1 MIKCPACGRENRA
14 GAGFCAW
21 CGERFPQDVV
31 APPPVSPTM
40 GEQPATAPSE
50 EDAPEPTTE
59 ALATA
64 QEAPVSQE
72 EGPRSPERAIVPE
85 EPPVE
90 EAEGPAKPVGDLAEP
105 GADVAEPDESAAQ
118 KPVTAP
124 LHPGTI
130 LSGRY
135 QIQELL
141 ESGPEQNVY
150 GALDLCRCPSC
161 GHDGNAPDDDYCLEC
176 GASLE
181 TRPRAT
187 IIEQLRRAP
196 EQYDLQFS
204 EGEREYFV
212 TAEPKKQVEEEDR
225 APAMRLQWGRAT
237 HKGMQRDHNEDYLEA
252 WLYARGSGS
261 SLGLFVVADGLG
273 GLDSGE
279 VASRMATEAVWEA
292 LRPTVWEPIIRG
304 ETMEP
309 DQLEGA
315 LAEAVAAAN
324 QAVYDARVSRSSQMS
339 TTLTLALVVNGVAHI
354 ANVGDSRTY
363 LWNADGLR
371 QITRDH
377 SLVQRLVE
385 AGEIASEDVYTHPRR
400 NLIYQS
406 IGDRPEVQVD
416 TFEHQLAP
424 DDRLVLCSD
433 GLWEMVRNEGLEDVL
448 LTEPDPQR
456 AADRLVHN
464 ANLAGGE
471 DNISVI
477 IVRAVGS

>member
-1 MIKCPACGRENRA
+1 MICPGCGRENRA
-14 GAGFCAW
+14 GAEFCAW
-21 CGERFPQDVV
+21 CGERIVQDVV
-31 APPPVSPTM
+31 EAPPAPPAM
-40 GEQPATAPSE
+40 DEQPAPVSE
-50 EDAPEPTTE
+50 EDAPEPTAE
-59 ALATA
+59 PLATA
-64 QEAPVSQE
+64 HEAPTPEE

-90 EAEGPAKPVGDLAEP
+90 DAEGPAEPVEHLAEP
-105 GADVAEPDESAAQ
+105 GADVAEPDESATQ
-118 KPVTAP
+118 KVVTAP
-124 LHPGTI
+124 LHPGAV
-130 LSGRY
+130 LAGRY
-135 QIQELL
+135 RIQELL

-161 GHDGNAPDDDYCLEC
+161 GHDGNAPEDDYCLEC

-187 IIEQLRRAP
+187 IMEQLRSAP
-196 EQYDLQFS
+196 DQYDLQFS
-204 EGEREYFV
+204 EGEREYYV
-212 TAEPKKQVEEEDR
+212 TAEPEQEAEKEDPGR

-261 SLGLFVVADGLG
+261 SLGLFIVADGLG

-304 ETMEP
+304 ETMQA
-309 DQLEGA
+309 DRLEGV

-324 QAVYDARVSRSSQMS
+324 QAVYDARLARSSQMS

-371 QITRDH
+371 QITQDH
-377 SLVQRLVE
+377 SLVQRLVQ
-385 AGEIASEDVYTHPRR
+385 AGQITPQDVYTHPQR

-406 IGDRPEVQVD
+406 IGDRPEVQAD

-424 DDRLVLCSD
+424 DDRLILCSD

-456 AADRLVHN
+456 AADKLVHN

>member
-1 MIKCPACGRENRA
+1 
-14 GAGFCAW
+14 
-21 CGERFPQDVV
+21 
-31 APPPVSPTM
+31 
-40 GEQPATAPSE
+40 
-50 EDAPEPTTE
+50 
-59 ALATA
+59 
-64 QEAPVSQE
+64 
-72 EGPRSPERAIVPE
+72 
-85 EPPVE
+85 
-90 EAEGPAKPVGDLAEP
+90 
-105 GADVAEPDESAAQ
+105 
-118 KPVTAP
+118 
-124 LHPGTI
+124 

-141 ESGPEQNVY
+141 ESSPEQSVY

-181 TRPRAT
+181 ARPRAT
-187 IIEQLRRAP
+187 IVEQLRRAP

-204 EGEREYFV
+204 EGEREYYV
-212 TAEPKKQVEEEDR
+212 TAEHEQQAQEEDR

-304 ETMEP
+304 ETMES
-309 DQLEGA
+309 DQLERA
-315 LAEAVAAAN
+315 LADAVAAAN

-363 LWNADGLR
+363 LWNAEGLR
-371 QITRDH
+371 QITMDH

-385 AGEIASEDVYTHPRR
+385 AGEIAPEDVYTHPQR

-424 DDRLVLCSD
+424 DDRLILCSD

-448 LTEPDPQR
+448 LSEPDPQR
-456 AADRLVHN
+456 AANRLVHN